1 MHLKCKEDKL
11 KKFLL
16 FIITVLGLSL
26 FVSCGKTD
34 KNNNKNNNAEE
45 PKTYELIAD
54 NHFKQGFTVSPANKT
69 TSPDTR
75 WPLAYDFKY
84 LDKTQQTVW
93 QVGQHGC
100 YYGLADH
107 YWNNEKEIEYKDGY
121 YIIEDE
127 SKAIKV
133 NPDTGSLIMELNASK
148 EYDHPRKDKEEW
160 PHILFQESFTKQ
172 PLIKDLESL
181 KLSMNVLMHKSE
193 MHMTTEEYNPSLHT
207 IQYIMY
213 IYVYSN
219 AALDAGQYMFF
230 GIPIYDYRYKVM
242 RENGLIDA
250 GTAGNTGN
258 FIYQMS
264 TLDYLP
270 NGLTVGQEE
279 HIEIDLIQ
287 SISNALILAQTFGKL
302 ANSTIND
309 LYITSMNIGFEI
321 PGTFDCSIELSGL
334 SLIASEK
341 N

>member
-1 MHLKCKEDKL
+1 MKR
-11 KKFLL
+11 FLL
-16 FIITVLGLSL
+16 IILAIISITLCFG
-26 FVSCGKTD
+26 C
-34 KNNNKNNNAEE
+34 KNNDKKDDNKKDEA
-45 PKTYELIAD
+45 PKTFELIVD
-54 NHFKQGFTVSPANKT
+54 NKFECGFTLSPANKT
-69 TSPDTR
+69 DAPDSR

-84 LDKTQQTVW
+84 LDPSKATVW

-107 YWNNEKEIEYKDGY
+107 YVLGEKQVVCENGY

-133 NPDTGSLIMELNASK
+133 NPEKGALVMELNASK

-160 PHILFQESFTKQ
+160 PHILFAEAFSAQ
-172 PLIKDLESL
+172 PMIKDLESL
-181 KLSMNVLMHKSE
+181 VLQMNILMHKSE
-193 MHMTTEEYNPSLHT
+193 KHMTDAEYNPSLHT

-213 IYVYSN
+213 IYVYS
-219 AALDAGQYMFF
+219 AATLDAGQYMFF

-242 RENGLIDA
+242 SEQGMIDA

-264 TLDYLP
+264 TYEYLP
-270 NGLTVGQEE
+270 NGLTVGKEE

-287 SISNALILAQTFGKL
+287 SLGNALILAQTYGKFT
-302 ANSTIND
+302 NSTIDD

-321 PGTFDCSIELSGL
+321 PGTFDCSVELSGL
-334 SLIASEK
+334 SLMATNK
-341 N
+341 